1 LYKHF
6 YCNSWFYKIKEK
18 NNDLLNSRLNWEN
31 VRISCVE
38 PSFCAVV
45 YGVPQRR
52 SANSVRHLMIHSTS
66 SGQDVSECLGYDTGP
81 FKHKRQLSSTV
92 NKQHFARQI
101 WLTLSFIIF
110 PLLFSCGNL
119 SIPPISQLHLVRI

>member
-1 LYKHF
+1 M
-6 YCNSWFYKIKEK
+6 
-18 NNDLLNSRLNWEN
+18 SRISCVEPSLCAVVYGVPQRRSTN
-31 VRISCVE
+31 SCVE

-92 NKQHFARQI
+92 NKQHLQGK
-101 WLTLSFIIF
+101 S
-110 PLLFSCGNL
+110 G
-119 SIPPISQLHLVRI
+119 